1 MGSDRRDRPGLPGRS
16 SFLASAFEGSG
27 DGPQDTQTDCRICYG
42 RSVGAY
48 CSFRNEITGDCKPR
62 PAMHRTLEF
71 LLHHGY
77 VVLLGWVFVEQVGL
91 PLPSMPLLLA
101 ENPSEQHYV
110 SMMERSE
117 EHTSEL
123 QSPCNLVCRLLLE
136 KQK

>member
-16 SFLASAFEGSG
+16 SFLASAFEGSR
-27 DGPQDTQTDCRICYG
+27 DGTQDTQTDCRICYG

-48 CSFRNEITGDCKPR
+48 CSFRNEITGDCQPR

-101 ENPSEQHYV
+101 AGALPGPCPLRFFASPFYAILSAGASEFLSYQLGH
-110 SMMERSE
+110 
-117 EHTSEL
+117 
-123 QSPCNLVCRLLLE
+123 
-136 KQK
+136 